1 MVQLF
6 RLHTW
11 KKKKKKKK
19 EKILKGLMIMFKL
32 N

>member
-11 KKKKKKKK
+11 KKKEKKK